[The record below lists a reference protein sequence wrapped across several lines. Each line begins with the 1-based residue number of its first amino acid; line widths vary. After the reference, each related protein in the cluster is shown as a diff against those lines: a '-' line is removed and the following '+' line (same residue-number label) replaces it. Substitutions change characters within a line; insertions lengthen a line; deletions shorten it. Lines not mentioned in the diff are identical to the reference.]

1 MPKAKFRE
9 GRGARAQARTYKYKL
24 GNRKST
30 KSAHGVS
37 TQELIKMH
45 ESGNTPKDKTKIEKV
60 LLLRGVRLGE
70 TALEETA
77 VEEEIV

>member
-9 GRGARAQARTYKYKL
+9 GRGSRALPRTYKFKL

-30 KSAHGVS
+30 QSAHGVS
-37 TQELIKMH
+37 TPELIKMH
-45 ESGNTPKDKTKIEKV
+45 ESGNVPKDKTKIEKV

-70 TALEETA
+70 SALTEEAPITQ
-77 VEEEIV
+77 